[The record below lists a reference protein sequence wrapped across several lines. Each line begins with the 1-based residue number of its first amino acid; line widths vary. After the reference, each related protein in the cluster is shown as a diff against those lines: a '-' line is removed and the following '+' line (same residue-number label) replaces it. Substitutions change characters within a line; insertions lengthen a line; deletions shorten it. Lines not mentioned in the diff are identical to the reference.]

1 MKIIWAFGD
10 DSTFTKH
17 SDSNRGI
24 NEAKFVSKVG
34 AVDAGSN
41 LTSDPNVITL
51 DFKMN
56 VEIGSKQETNYIC
69 RSFPIPDDIK
79 TGSIY
84 KFSPILDQ
92 GPSNKMLHHLILRK
106 C

>member
-1 MKIIWAFGD
+1 
-10 DSTFTKH
+10 
-17 SDSNRGI
+17 
-24 NEAKFVSKVG
+24 
-34 AVDAGSN
+34 
-41 LTSDPNVITL
+41 
-51 DFKMN
+51 MN

-84 KFSPILDQ
+84 KVNNLVNKLLNIPNFLFIQKFSPILDQ